1 MLRVGLNGFGRI
13 GRSFVR
19 VLMTQMQAGQ
29 PPAFE
34 LAAINDL
41 GDPQDLLYLSQF
53 DSTHGPAPM
62 ALSLDDQDRLCFAGQ
77 KPRLL
82 KFREPEDIPWKDL
95 GVSLVLECTGEF
107 RSYADAERHLH
118 AGAARVILGAVPF
131 DRADAILVYGINHD
145 TLPPDAAI
153 ISAASCTTHAIA
165 PLLALA
171 DECWGVECALMKEVH
186 AYTSDQSLL
195 DHVHRDPRRGR
206 AAAQNIIPTTSSAIS
221 AIQDVLPN
229 LRGRISGGSIRVP
242 TLNVA
247 MVDLTL
253 RLRALPD
260 LTTLTARMAEAASK
274 QPRLIGY
281 NDRPLVSVDFNRR
294 MESCVFD
301 ATQTRILGDM
311 VRLVA
316 WYDNEWG
323 YANRLLDLVNHLA
336 GHTATAIAEPDC
348 ALQAPECRNR
358 GNTL

>member
-19 VLMTQMQAGQ
+19 VLMAQMQAGQ

-34 LAAINDL
+34 LVAINDL
-41 GDPQDLLYLSQF
+41 GDPQDLLYLARF

-62 ALSLDDQDRLCFAGQ
+62 ALSLDDECRLRFGNQA
-77 KPRLL
+77 PRLL
-82 KFREPEDIPWKDL
+82 QHREPESIPWGDL

-107 RSYADAERHLH
+107 RSYTDVARHLD

-131 DRADAILVYGINHD
+131 DHADAVVVYGVNHD
-145 TLPPDAAI
+145 TLMPDAAI

-171 DECWGVECALMKEVH
+171 DDHWGIEHVLMKEVH
-186 AYTSDQSLL
+186 AYTSDQNLL

-206 AAAQNIIPTTSSAIS
+206 AAAQNIIPTTSSAVS

-253 RLRALPD
+253 RLRSLPD
-260 LTTLTARMAEAASK
+260 LATLTEIIAEAARR

-281 NDRPLVSVDFNRR
+281 NDQPLVSVDFNGRPQ
-294 MESCVFD
+294 SCVFD

-311 VRLVA
+311 VRIVA

-323 YANRLLDLVNHLA
+323 YAHRLLDLVNHLT
-336 GHTATAIAEPDC
+336 GHSQTSALEADC
-348 ALQAPECRNR
+348 ILS
-358 GNTL
+358 